1 LSVEALQLR
10 LICDVLT
17 AVAAGLVGAV
27 GGCVSWP
34 EFPICVFM
42 SL

>member
-1 LSVEALQLR
+1 

-27 GGCVSWP
+27 GGCVSWGCGVVALAIA
-34 EFPICVFM
+34 E
-42 SL
+42 